1 MRHGAFSDQAS
12 YCYDGR
18 YRLDLGRPNCVGR
31 VPHVRQPVDRDM
43 PVGQDLIG
51 QCRLLES

>member
-1 MRHGAFSDQAS
+1 MEPFLTRHHT
-12 YCYDGR
+12 CHDGQ
-18 YRLDLGRPNCVGR
+18 YRLNLGRPNCVGR
-31 VPHVRQPVDRDM
+31 VPHVGLPVDRDM